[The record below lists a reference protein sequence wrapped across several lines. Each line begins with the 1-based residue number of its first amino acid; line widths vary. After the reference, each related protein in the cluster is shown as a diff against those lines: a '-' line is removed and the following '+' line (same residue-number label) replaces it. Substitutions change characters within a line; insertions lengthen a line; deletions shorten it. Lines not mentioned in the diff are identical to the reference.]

1 MLVPQYKVR
10 SNSLKNKKIIPI
22 WKIFVKKFGGVPRN
36 ALICTKHRI

>member
-10 SNSLKNKKIIPI
+10 SNSLKYKKIILI
-22 WKIFVKKFGGVPRN
+22 WKIFIKKFGSVARN